1 MAHGP
6 VIVTRPAQAGER
18 LTQRL
23 RAAGWD
29 AQHWPAFDLLPARD
43 PEHTRAR
50 LAQAAPGE
58 LLVFVS
64 PAAVRACAAVLPR
77 WPAGL
82 RAAAVGVG
90 SARAF
95 HAVYGDAVD
104 CLSPGDAPGEGG
116 SEALFARLASAPWPS
131 RVLIA
136 RAEQGREWLAEQLQA
151 AGVAVETLSVYRREP
166 LSLDQ
171 AARAEL
177 VRMLGLSRPPVLLVS
192 STEAV
197 EALRAAVAAVP
208 GAWDWL
214 RGGRALAIHAR
225 IAAALRQ
232 AGFATVSLV
241 HADDEAVLAKLES
254 DASD

>member
-1 MAHGP
+1 MRGP
-6 VIVTRPAQAGER
+6 VIVTRPAPAGER
-18 LTQRL
+18 LSQRL

-29 AQHWPAFDLLPARD
+29 VLHWPAFRLLPARD
-43 PEHTRAR
+43 PERVRTR
-50 LAQAAPGE
+50 LLQAAPGD

-64 PAAVRACAAVLPR
+64 PAAVRACAAILPS

-82 RAAAVGVG
+82 RAAAVGAG

-95 HAVYGDAVD
+95 HAEYGEAVE
-104 CLSPGDAPGEGG
+104 CLSPEGAAGEGG
-116 SEALFARLASAPWPS
+116 SEALYARLASQPWPH
-131 RVLIA
+131 RVLIL

-151 AGVAVETLSVYRREP
+151 AGVAVEALSVYRREP
-166 LSLDQ
+166 LALDGT
-171 AARAEL
+171 ARADL
-177 VRMLGLSRPPVLLVS
+177 VRTMALDRPPVLLVS
-192 STEAV
+192 SSEAI
-197 EALRAAVAAVP
+197 EALRNALASVP

-214 RGGRALAIHAR
+214 RSAPALAIHAR
-225 IAAALRQ
+225 IAAALHD